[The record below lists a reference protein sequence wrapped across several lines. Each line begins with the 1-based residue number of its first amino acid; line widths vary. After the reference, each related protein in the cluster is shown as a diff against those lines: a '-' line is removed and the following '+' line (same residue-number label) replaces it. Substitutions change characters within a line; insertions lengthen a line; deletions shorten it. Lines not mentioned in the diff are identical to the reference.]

1 VRWCDKENPQ
11 DLFLQYEDICKGP
24 CEDIREFTDRF
35 NLALKKIRSKVGS
48 EQAIIGHYLSSLEG
62 TLQFRVKDR
71 SPTTLEEAQ
80 EMAFQIERNLD
91 FDDFIEERNMNCE
104 PWDPGDEP
112 MPELENPSVLQVE
125 LAPTKRK
132 WSLSQSNT
140 SSQEP
145 PLKKTHPEDEVCD
158 ASKGLDLNP
167 VQDFSLFINQV
178 GDPTPK
184 NRDFKPFYVS
194 LRVNDLLLHNCLLH
208 PEAKANIMT
217 EEVMQQLGLKIS
229 RINTKDNFVKG
240 AIKDLEVAFDSCP
253 DAPFRIN
260 VFVVGDVNKFG
271 IIICDE
277 LIAHLGGS
285 IHREQSEAVI
295 PHPEGGHYTI
305 HNEPFV
311 GSPVEDPN
319 EIDDQLLCINNS
331 LSDWFIQEG
340 KLNMDT
346 VEETEG
352 IWTLEFDGSRSS
364 SGSGAGVVLT
374 APSGEVFYHS
384 YRLEFSCTNNV
395 AEYEALILGLNLAI
409 DKGATILEVK
419 GDSDLIVSQVLM
431 RFATKNE
438 KLKKYR
444 DVAQNIA
451 KTFKRISLEAVPREE
466 NHVAD
471 ALPSLHP
478 RCNRVKDLFMIS
490 ARWRSSLDLLFL
502 TIWNI
507 GRSSKMMIRLSDS
520 WRIAKNSQIHK

>member
-1 VRWCDKENPQ
+1 
-11 DLFLQYEDICKGP
+11 
-24 CEDIREFTDRF
+24 
-35 NLALKKIRSKVGS
+35 
-48 EQAIIGHYLSSLEG
+48 
-62 TLQFRVKDR
+62 LQFRVKDR

-80 EMAFQIERNLD
+80 ELAFEFERSLD
-91 FDDFIEERNMNCE
+91 FNDFIEERNMNCE
-104 PWDPGDEP
+104 PWDLGDEP

-132 WSLSQSNT
+132 WSLSQNNT

-158 ASKGLDLNP
+158 TSKGLDPNH

-184 NRDFKPFYVS
+184 SRDFKPFYVS
-194 LRVNDLLLHNCLLH
+194 LRVNDLLLHSCLLH
-208 PEAKANIMT
+208 PGAKANIMT

-229 RINTKDNFVKG
+229 RINTKDNFVRG
-240 AIKDLEVAFDSCP
+240 AIKDLEVAFDSFP

-260 VFVVGDVNKFG
+260 VFIVGDINKFG

-295 PHPEGGHYTI
+295 PHPEGGHYI
-305 HNEPFV
+305 VHSEPFV
-311 GSPVEDPN
+311 SSPVEDPD
-319 EIDDQLLCINNS
+319 EVDDQLLCINSS

-340 KLNMDT
+340 KLDMDT

-364 SGSGAGVVLT
+364 NGSGARVVLT
-374 APSGEVFYHS
+374 APSGEVFYRS
-384 YRLEFSCTNNV
+384 YRLEFNCTNNV

-419 GDSDLIVSQVLM
+419 GDSDLIVS
-431 RFATKNE
+431 
-438 KLKKYR
+438 
-444 DVAQNIA
+444 
-451 KTFKRISLEAVPREE
+451 
-466 NHVAD
+466 
-471 ALPSLHP
+471 
-478 RCNRVKDLFMIS
+478 
-490 ARWRSSLDLLFL
+490 
-502 TIWNI
+502 
-507 GRSSKMMIRLSDS
+507 
-520 WRIAKNSQIHK
+520 

>member
-1 VRWCDKENPQ
+1 
-11 DLFLQYEDICKGP
+11 
-24 CEDIREFTDRF
+24 
-35 NLALKKIRSKVGS
+35 
-48 EQAIIGHYLSSLEG
+48 
-62 TLQFRVKDR
+62 
-71 SPTTLEEAQ
+71 
-80 EMAFQIERNLD
+80 
-91 FDDFIEERNMNCE
+91 
-104 PWDPGDEP
+104 
-112 MPELENPSVLQVE
+112 
-125 LAPTKRK
+125 
-132 WSLSQSNT
+132 
-140 SSQEP
+140 
-145 PLKKTHPEDEVCD
+145 
-158 ASKGLDLNP
+158 
-167 VQDFSLFINQV
+167 
-178 GDPTPK
+178 
-184 NRDFKPFYVS
+184 
-194 LRVNDLLLHNCLLH
+194 
-208 PEAKANIMT
+208 
-217 EEVMQQLGLKIS
+217 
-229 RINTKDNFVKG
+229 VKG

-260 VFVVGDVNKFG
+260 VFIVGEVNKFG

-285 IHREQSEAVI
+285 IHREQSEVVI

-305 HNEPFV
+305 HNKPFV

-431 RFATKNE
+431 RFSTKNE

-444 DVAQNIA
+444 DMAQNIS

-471 ALPSLHP
+471 ALAVSASNLQPCEGPLHDKCKMEVLFRPSIPDNLEHWQVFEDDDQII
-478 RCNRVKDLFMIS
+478 RFMENSKEFTDTQINFLADSMDLEVIN
-490 ARWRSSLDLLFL
+490 LQNNTLPKGCIPLENLFDRHDVFKGRRTNKQAEEAL
-502 TIWNI
+502 EFNI
-507 GRSSKMMIRLSDS
+507 GTEMDPRAIKIGKGTTEKERKAILGLIR
-520 WRIAKNSQIHK
+520 NSEISLPGTTMS